1 MKHLLIAF
9 ACLTLHCHAAVPRME
24 VIDLRQVPLADASRI
39 LSEACGLNVVA
50 SVEAGKTIISLY
62 LADVEPRAAIEAL
75 CRSHNLWFRDDEKSG
90 IIRIHTPEEYQR
102 DLGSFQE
109 ELTET
114 FDLRF
119 PNADAFGNA
128 IRDLYGNRVRISQN
142 FQQQNFQETQELQQR
157 FQRFDII
164 DGRSQQLGFSSG
176 QGGGAAGGFNGGQNG
191 LGGGNIRN
199 ANAANGLGALGS
211 VGGFQSLNNQF
222 GLGRS
227 NQQQQAIQPQR
238 IEGLSAEEIQSLQVN
253 AAEERTAAVQR
264 LLDERVDIFV
274 TVIQRLNKVIV
285 RTSDSAAMEQ
295 IRKLMLSIDVATPTV
310 LLEVKILRV
319 RLDQGYRSAVDYM
332 FSDGTKQVGFGTGA
346 AVAGD
351 LSFRYASGNFSAR
364 IQVMEEKG
372 QVRVV
377 STPTL
382 LIANNEVSRL
392 FIGEERPLNRS
403 FNGGAVIPGA
413 ANNVVVNG
421 STDIE
426 FRPVGTTLLIT
437 PNINADRTVTLR
449 LLQENSNINANG
461 ASVLV
466 PNSNGFQ
473 RQTVDTVQSRTVS
486 GTVVAKDQVPVVIGG
501 LIDTNFTDTRAQVPL
516 LGNIPLIGTLFGKR
530 QDTKTR
536 DELVLLISPQII
548 DSREGGA
555 AASQTFLQSNEVR
568 GDRSFSTE
576 KTVHD
581 RLEKHLPAPQPP
593 KAIPYEEPASPKK
606 KRTLLDI
613 LKGKR

>member
-1 MKHLLIAF
+1 MKHLLLNLVLF
-9 ACLTLHCHAAVPRME
+9 TLTTHAQEPRME
-24 VIDLRQVPLADASRI
+24 VIDLRQVPLADVSRI
-39 LSEACGLNVVA
+39 LSEASGLNVVS
-50 SVEAGKTIISLY
+50 SVEAGKTIVSLY
-62 LADVEPRAAIEAL
+62 LANVEPRAALEAL

-119 PNADAFGNA
+119 PNAEALGNA
-128 IRDLYGNRVRISQN
+128 IRDLFGNRVRINQNSQ
-142 FQQQNFQETQELQQR
+142 QEQMQETQELQQR
-157 FQRFDII
+157 FQRFDIL
-164 DGRSQQLGFSSG
+164 DGRSQQLGFSSN
-176 QGGGAAGGFNGGQNG
+176 QGGGNSQNG
-191 LGGGNIRN
+191 LNGGNNRN
-199 ANAANGLGALGS
+199 GS
-211 VGGFQSLNNQF
+211 NSLNSLF
-222 GLGRS
+222 GAGQQQNFGNRFG
-227 NQQQQAIQPQR
+227 NVQNQQQAIQPQR
-238 IEGLSAEEIQSLQVN
+238 IEGLSAEEIQSLQVS

-274 TVIQRLNKVIV
+274 TVIQRLNKVLV
-285 RTSDSAAMEQ
+285 RTSDSQAMEQ
-295 IRKLMLSIDVATPTV
+295 IHKLMLSIDVPTPTV

-319 RLDQGYRSAVDYM
+319 RLDQGYRSAVDYL
-332 FSDGTKQVGFGTGA
+332 FNDGTTQIGFGTGA

-351 LSFRYASGNFSAR
+351 LAFRYASGSFSAR
-364 IQVMEEKG
+364 IQIMEEKG

-403 FNGGAVIPGA
+403 FNGGAVVPGA

-437 PNINADRTVTLR
+437 PNINADKTVTLR
-449 LLQENSNINANG
+449 LLQENSNINVNG

-466 PNSNGFQ
+466 PDNNGFS

-516 LGNIPLIGTLFGKR
+516 LGNIPLVGILFGKR

-536 DELVLLISPQII
+536 DELVLLISPHII
-548 DSREGGA
+548 DGREGGA
-555 AASQTFLQSNEVR
+555 AASQHFLESNDVR
-568 GDRSFSTE
+568 GDRSFTTE
-576 KTVHD
+576 KTVRD
-581 RLEKHLPAPQPP
+581 RLEQHLPAPHPP
-593 KAIPYEEPASPKK
+593 KAIPYEEPAPPQKR
-606 KRTLLDI
+606 RTLMDI
-613 LKGKR
+613 IRGRH